1 MLLASGLAVSVCFA
15 FAAAMWPGD
24 RHRAASSLYAADV
37 AGGAAGAVVA
47 TLVLVPLLGLDWSAL
62 LMAGLAA
69 LLGLLIARPAAAAR

>member
-1 MLLASGLAVSVCFA
+1 MLLASGLAVGACFA

-24 RHRAASSLYAADV
+24 RHQAASSLYAADV
-37 AGGAAGAVVA
+37 AGGAAGAVLA

-69 LLGLLIARPAAAAR
+69 LLGLLTARPAAAAR